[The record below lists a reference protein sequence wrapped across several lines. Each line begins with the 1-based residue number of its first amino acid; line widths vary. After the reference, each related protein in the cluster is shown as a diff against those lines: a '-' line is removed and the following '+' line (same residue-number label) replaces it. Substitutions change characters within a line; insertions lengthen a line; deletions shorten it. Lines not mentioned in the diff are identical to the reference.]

1 LRYLFVLALPIL
13 FLSACTSS
21 EPDADLIIRNASI
34 IDIASGE
41 ITEDQ
46 MIGIAGDTIQWIRSM
61 EDDGLVAS
69 AKSFDARGG
78 FVMPGLWDMHV
89 HFRGGDTLIPENKN
103 LLPLFLAYG
112 VTTVRDAGGD
122 ITPAVMDWKQQIA
135 GGNLAGPTI
144 FTSGPKLDG
153 ERPGWPGSIPVV
165 EPGDVARAL
174 DSLESLGVDYVKMYD
189 GSLSAQRYYD
199 LIAEADARG
208 LKTTG
213 HMPMSASILEG
224 IERGLDGTEHLY
236 YVLKACSPFADSLTA
251 AGMGY
256 GMLPIITE
264 TYDPELADSVYG
276 IMADRD
282 VYVTP
287 TMHIGETLAQLAAVD
302 HSEDEMLAYIGPGI
316 QGTYQGRLR
325 SAIRAA
331 ETGNT
336 SRADFV
342 ARTKTM
348 LKPMYDAGVP
358 IVAGSDCGPFNS
370 FVYPGLSIHQELQLF
385 VDAGLSPRE
394 ALETATRTGPVFF
407 GRTDDYGAVAPGKV
421 ADLLIL
427 ERNPL
432 EDIANSRS
440 IQAVVKA
447 GTLRD
452 QPDLDVLLEG
462 IRYR

>member
-1 LRYLFVLALPIL
+1 MRYLPLLAIPLL
-13 FLSACTSS
+13 FLSACTPS
-21 EPDADLIIRNASI
+21 ESEVDLIIRDANVL
-34 IDIASGE
+34 DIASGE
-41 ITEDQ
+41 VTEDQ
-46 MIGIAGDTIQWIRSM
+46 MIGISGDTIQWVRSM

-89 HFRGGDTLIPENKN
+89 HFRGGDTLIRENKN

-135 GGNLAGPTI
+135 VGDLLGPTI

-153 ERPGWPGSIPVV
+153 ERPGWPGSIRVV
-165 EPGDVARAL
+165 EPADVDRAL
-174 DSLESLGVDYVKMYD
+174 DSLEALNVDYVKMYD

-199 LIAEADARG
+199 IIAEAEARG

-213 HMPMSASILEG
+213 HMPMSANLLEG
-224 IERGLDGTEHLY
+224 IERGLDGNEHLY
-236 YVLKACSPFADSLTA
+236 YVLKACSPLADSLTA
-251 AGMGY
+251 EGLGY
-256 GMLPIITE
+256 GMLPIITN
-264 TYDPELADSVYG
+264 TYDPALADSVYR

-287 TMHIGETLAQLAAVD
+287 TMHIGETLAQLAEVD
-302 HSEDEMLAYIGPGI
+302 HTNDELLAYIGPGI
-316 QGTYQGRLR
+316 QRTYQGRLR

-342 ARTKTM
+342 ARTQTM
-348 LKPMYDAGVP
+348 LKPMYEAGVP

-370 FVYPGLSIHQELQLF
+370 FVYPGLSIHQELQQF
-385 VDAGLSPRE
+385 VDAGLTPRE
-394 ALETATRTGPVFF
+394 ALETATRSGPVFF
-407 GRTDDYGAVAPGKV
+407 GRSDDYGAVAPGKI

-427 ERNPL
+427 DRNPL
-432 EDIANSRS
+432 EDIANTRA
-440 IQAVVKA
+440 IKAVVKG

-452 QPDLDVLLEG
+452 QPDLDVLLQG
-462 IRYR
+462 VRY

>member
-1 LRYLFVLALPIL
+1 MRYLPLLALPIL
-13 FLSACTSS
+13 FLSACTTSG
-21 EPDADLIIRNASI
+21 PDADLIIRNANI

-41 ITEDQ
+41 VTEDQ

-69 AKSFDARGG
+69 AKSFDAQGG

-89 HFRGGDTLIPENKN
+89 HFRGGDTLIRENKN

-122 ITPAVMDWKQQIA
+122 ITPAVMDWKQQITA
-135 GGNLAGPTI
+135 GDLVGPAI

-153 ERPGWPGSIPVV
+153 ERPGWPGSIRVV
-165 EPGDVARAL
+165 EPADVDRAL
-174 DSLESLGVDYVKMYD
+174 DSLEALDVDYVKMYD

-199 LIAEADARG
+199 LIAEAEARG

-213 HMPMSASILEG
+213 HMPMSADILEG

-251 AGMGY
+251 EGIGY

-264 TYDPELADSVYG
+264 TYDPKLADSVYG
-276 IMADRD
+276 IMAKRN

-287 TMHIGETLAQLAAVD
+287 TMHIGETLAKLAEVN
-302 HSEDEMLAYIGPGI
+302 HREDKMLAYIGPGI
-316 QGTYQGRLR
+316 QRTYQGRLR

-342 ARTKTM
+342 ARTRTM

-370 FVYPGLSIHQELQLF
+370 FVYPGLSIHQELQQF

-407 GRTDDYGAVAPGKV
+407 GRTDDYGAVAPGKM

-427 ERNPL
+427 INNPL
-432 EDIANSRS
+432 EDIQSTRAIR
-440 IQAVVKA
+440 AVVKG
-447 GTLRD
+447 GTLWG
-452 QPDLDVLLEG
+452 QADLEVLLQG
-462 IRYR
+462 IRY